1 MQLSLSSELVVPLG
15 TNLFA
20 PPWRSRGFFS
30 KFGLGDAIQKA
41 RMKASSSSNDDK
53 RNWLPVNDSQQQ
65 QLRRQRSQPST
76 VRNSAA
82 LKAEEDPPPGLPFE
96 KGGSVRSRS
105 CTDALTSPTAAEI
118 MEVSAPPDMSER
130 QKEIQSSLFKML
142 GQQE

>member
-82 LKAEEDPPPGLPFE
+82 LKAEEKLDAYLRL
-96 KGGSVRSRS
+96 GGQVR
-105 CTDALTSPTAAEI
+105 CEVPLTAFDSH
-118 MEVSAPPDMSER
+118 
-130 QKEIQSSLFKML
+130 
-142 GQQE
+142 